1 MFHLKADFDPAG
13 HQPEAIKHLADS
25 LNMGNEHQVLLGVTG
40 SGKTFVMASII
51 AHLQRPALII
61 SHNKTLA
68 AQLYNEFKGFF
79 PNNSVEYFVSY
90 YDYYQPEA
98 YIPSTGTYIEK
109 DASINDEID
118 RLRHRATW
126 AIHEQSEFVI
136 VSSVSCIYGLGSPD
150 IYRELQIPVSVGEHL
165 DRDTFLTRLVEVQYE
180 RNDYDFSRC
189 RFRVR
194 GDIVEV
200 FPPGADTGVR
210 VEFFGDEVDSIVEFE
225 ALTGNRIKDWEMYS
239 FYPAKHFVST
249 EENRK
254 TALINIEHEMEQSIE
269 AFKKEGKHIEAQR
282 IGERSRYDLE
292 MLSEVGYCP
301 GVENYSR
308 YMDGR
313 EAGSAPHTLIDYLP
327 SNAIIFIDESHVTL
341 PQVMGMVKGDKARK
355 DNLVGFG
362 FRLPSA
368 YDNRPLT
375 YSEFHERTGQKVYVS
390 ATPSH
395 REMSLARENV
405 TELIVRPTGLIDPPV
420 EVKPATGQ
428 VDSLLAEIKKVVANG
443 ERVLV
448 TTLTKRMAEDLTS
461 FLDELSIK
469 VRYLHCDIKSTERM
483 DLLRELREGT
493 IDVLIGINL
502 LREGLDLPEVGLVAI
517 LDADCEGFLRSA
529 PSIIQTCGRAAR
541 NVNGRVILYG
551 DKVTDSM
558 KRAMEECERRRK
570 IQIAYNE
577 EHNITPKTIIKGISQ
592 SISFDSPD
600 KKGKRKKDLTE
611 GQNIELLVESMHQA
625 ASELRFEDAAK
636 IRDQIADIE
645 AALKESALKKEA
657 SSGE

>member
-1 MFHLKADFDPAG
+1 
-13 HQPEAIKHLADS
+13 
-25 LNMGNEHQVLLGVTG
+25 
-40 SGKTFVMASII
+40 
-51 AHLQRPALII
+51 
-61 SHNKTLA
+61 
-68 AQLYNEFKGFF
+68 
-79 PNNSVEYFVSY
+79 
-90 YDYYQPEA
+90 
-98 YIPSTGTYIEK
+98 
-109 DASINDEID
+109 
-118 RLRHRATW
+118 
-126 AIHEQSEFVI
+126 
-136 VSSVSCIYGLGSPD
+136 
-150 IYRELQIPVSVGEHL
+150 
-165 DRDTFLTRLVEVQYE
+165 
-180 RNDYDFSRC
+180 
-189 RFRVR
+189 
-194 GDIVEV
+194 
-200 FPPGADTGVR
+200 
-210 VEFFGDEVDSIVEFE
+210 
-225 ALTGNRIKDWEMYS
+225 
-239 FYPAKHFVST
+239 
-249 EENRK
+249 
-254 TALINIEHEMEQSIE
+254 
-269 AFKKEGKHIEAQR
+269 
-282 IGERSRYDLE
+282 
-292 MLSEVGYCP
+292 
-301 GVENYSR
+301 
-308 YMDGR
+308 
-313 EAGSAPHTLIDYLP
+313 
-327 SNAIIFIDESHVTL
+327 
-341 PQVMGMVKGDKARK
+341 
-355 DNLVGFG
+355 
-362 FRLPSA
+362 
-368 YDNRPLT
+368 
-375 YSEFHERTGQKVYVS
+375 
-390 ATPSH
+390 
-395 REMSLARENV
+395 MSLARENV